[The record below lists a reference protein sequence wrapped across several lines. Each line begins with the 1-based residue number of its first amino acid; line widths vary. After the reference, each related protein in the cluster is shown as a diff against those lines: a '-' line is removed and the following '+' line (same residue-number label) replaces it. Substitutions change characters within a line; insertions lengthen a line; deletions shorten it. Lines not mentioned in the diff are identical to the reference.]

1 MTLRQIRNLLLVC
14 PPTGNDGGDC
24 RLRKALKAA
33 EKNADLQ
40 ALLESQRLLDAHIAK
55 ELCAISP
62 PASLSMQ
69 AAHVESILARKAVP
83 VISLRDPA
91 ILSVAIAFIL
101 LLVSLAWLLM
111 EKISSL
117 PGLAEAWH
125 MVSEGDKARRDQL
138 ENIAL
143 KMDALG
149 DWFAMKGMDQFW
161 APTACRN
168 LNVVAGR
175 VFTTSSNV
183 PVAMGVVNQPPM
195 VFYAFN
201 GPRLGIFPP
210 KEGTW
215 KMATREG
222 KTIGVIGQG
231 DSVFIAEI
239 EGDRADL
246 QRILQGLGSPEV
258 RQ

>member
-14 PPTGNDGGDC
+14 PPTGNDRGDY

-40 ALLESQRLLDAHIAK
+40 ALLQSQRQLDARIAQ
-55 ELCAISP
+55 ELCAVSP
-62 PASLSMQ
+62 PASLSTQ

-83 VISLRDPA
+83 PISLRDPA
-91 ILSVAIAFIL
+91 ILSVAIACVL
-101 LLVSLAWLLM
+101 LLASLAWLLI

-138 ENIAL
+138 EPIAL

-161 APTACRN
+161 APAACRN

-183 PVAMGVVNQPPM
+183 PIAMGVVHHPRM
-195 VFYAFN
+195 VVYAFN
-201 GPRLGIFPP
+201 GSRLGIFPP
-210 KEGTW
+210 QEGTW
-215 KMATREG
+215 KMASRDG

-239 EGDRADL
+239 QGDRADL
-246 QRILQGLGSPEV
+246 QRILQGLVSSEV
-258 RQ
+258 TP